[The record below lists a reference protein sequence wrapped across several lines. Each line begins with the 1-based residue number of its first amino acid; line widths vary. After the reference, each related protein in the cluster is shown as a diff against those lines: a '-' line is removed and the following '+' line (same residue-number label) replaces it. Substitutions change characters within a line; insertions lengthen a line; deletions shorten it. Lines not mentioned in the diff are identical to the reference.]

1 MNADKEAR
9 LISSI
14 LTKSKK
20 IGDIRDEQI
29 THKVARY
36 MIEVDAS
43 DATFQRIP
51 AYFKDQAFYVS
62 YLKNSKPGEGV
73 ERLLTVPAA
82 DRSAEVLMAAVC
94 ANGESLQYIAAEHV
108 THDLTMAAVSENGA
122 ALAFVPAQNRSV
134 EVCRAA
140 LGSYF
145 GYYAW
150 DSIPVEVKAHEKIQE
165 TAVDAAHRVSSLGE
179 HVDDLLITTSK
190 TDLKIRAIQLDYNML
205 VRFPD
210 LEQFELMR
218 AYIRRNDFPYNWFGQ
233 EDLPDAPAE
242 VLKRAGNERDPALQV
257 AILHW
262 IEDCSLEKLG
272 PLAKASRS
280 PKQKDLLCRL
290 FGSREVLMHL
300 DAKDKARGRWFAE
313 DLGL

>member
-20 IGDIRDEQI
+20 VGQIRDEQI
-29 THKVARY
+29 THKLARH
-36 MIEVDAS
+36 MIEIDAS
-43 DATFQRIP
+43 DSTFQRIP
-51 AYFKDQAFYVS
+51 SCFKDQAFYAS
-62 YLKNSKPGEGV
+62 YLKNSKSGV
-73 ERLLTVPAA
+73 DIDRILNVPEA

-94 ANGESLQYIAAEHV
+94 TNGESLQYIAAEHV
-108 THDLTMAAVSENGA
+108 THELTMAAVSENGA
-122 ALAFVPAQNRSV
+122 ALAFVPAPNRSL
-134 EVCRAA
+134 EICGAA
-140 LGSYF
+140 LGSFY

-150 DSIPVEVKAHEKIQE
+150 DAIPEEVKAHEGIQE
-165 TAVDAAHRVSSLGE
+165 TAVDAAHRVGSLGE
-179 HVDDLLITTSK
+179 HVDAHLVSTSK
-190 TDLKIRAIQLDYNML
+190 TDLKIRAIQLDYDML
-205 VRFPD
+205 VHFPD

-233 EDLPDAPAE
+233 EDLPDTPAE

-262 IEDCSLEKLG
+262 IEGSSLDKLG

-280 PKQKDLLCRL
+280 PKQKDLLSRL
-290 FGSREVLMHL
+290 FGSREVLLHL
-300 DAKDKARGRWFAE
+300 DVKDKARGRWFAE